1 MRTAVPPL
9 PAIDGVTPERAA
21 QQLYDTG
28 RRVLAAGL
36 SDRQLSIEIARAFAG
51 VDVRYGDGLNSSA
64 AMQEVR
70 YRLNRLCAAAIAAP
84 FDPEHIDAVKAESAR
99 FARQAGRT
107 STTEQKQ

>member
-1 MRTAVPPL
+1 MRAAARL
-9 PAIDGVTPERAA
+9 PQVNSVTPERAA

-51 VDVRYGDGLNSSA
+51 VDVRWGDGLNSSA

-84 FDPEHIDAVKAESAR
+84 YDREHIEAAKAETAH
-99 FARQAGRT
+99 FARQAGGRR
-107 STTEQKQ
+107 Q